1 MAVERDTRGLPL
13 ADEQRFNC
21 YPATPFPSISWIFE
35 GELHLAADRP
45 AVAQGRL
52 GRPLLRVVFAGPHRR
67 PVASWSPGAVHALT
81 VSFYPEAL
89 GRVLDIPLERCL
101 DVILPLEAVMSGA
114 ALTCLLNIERG
125 PEPFSR
131 VQSIVST
138 WPSGRP
144 VEPSG
149 VDVRAW
155 LFMICARAALSPDGE
170 GARQVQRRIK
180 GWTGQSR
187 RDLQLYERVE
197 AAALHGLA
205 GERETPPDLA
215 AAAIDAGFSDQ
226 SHLGREVLRMK
237 ALSSPRWRCAAARG
251 ARILVRRQMRLR
263 AVPKLAL

>member
-1 MAVERDTRGLPL
+1 M
-13 ADEQRFNC
+13 
-21 YPATPFPSISWIFE
+21 I
-35 GELHLAADRP
+35 
-45 AVAQGRL
+45 GR
-52 GRPLLRVVFAGPHRR
+52 A
-67 PVASWSPGAVHALT
+67 
-81 VSFYPEAL
+81 
-89 GRVLDIPLERCL
+89 
-101 DVILPLEAVMSGA
+101 
-114 ALTCLLNIERG
+114 
-125 PEPFSR
+125 
-131 VQSIVST
+131 IVSP

-149 VDVRAW
+149 VDMRAW
-155 LFMICARAALSPDGE
+155 LFMICARAASSPDGE

-180 GWTGQSR
+180 AWTGQSR